1 MYLNTSPAMVNTVL
15 EHEHALLSD
24 EEIKILQRF
33 TTLCCELLPY
43 SIHRVPLNMFNRK
56 DNSRYCL
63 TRLVLRKANQWHPI
77 SSLEGYKKE
86 VGEEGLT
93 VAVHDLCLRLDQLFS
108 QDAVKL
114 EQCDK
119 TDLEP
124 IKPDI
129 PIKMEDGPEIIDLS
143 MGSDEED
150 VKPDI
155 ASISDPC
162 RTANIFDALWTQTD
176 RPSIQHQTEDLIQS
190 VLHSNLSAKHIDC
203 FCENESI
210 MTTAEILGRINKDRL
225 TGLAK
230 EMKCKIR
237 PNFKVCMFL
246 DYFCH
251 TAHRANRKMKS

>member
-1 MYLNTSPAMVNTVL
+1 MVNTVL

-24 EEIKILQRF
+24 EEIRILQRF
-33 TTLCCELLPY
+33 TSLCCELLPHI
-43 SIHRVPLNMFNRK
+43 IHHLTLNISNRK

-77 SSLEGYKKE
+77 SSLESYKKE

-93 VAVHDLCLRLDQLFS
+93 VAVHDLCLRLDELFS
-108 QDAVKL
+108 AVKL
-114 EQCDK
+114 EQNDK
-119 TDLEP
+119 TELEP

-129 PIKMEDGPEIIDLS
+129 LIKMEDGPEVIDLS
-143 MGSDEED
+143 ISDEED

-155 ASISDPC
+155 APFPAPC
-162 RTANIFDALWTQTD
+162 RMANIFDALWPRTD
-176 RPSIQHQTEDLIQS
+176 IQHQAEDPIQS
-190 VLHSNLSAKHIDC
+190 VLHSNLSAIHIDC

-210 MTTAEILGRINKDRL
+210 MTTREILGRINKDQL

-237 PNFKVCMFL
+237 PNYKVCVVIISVKPL
-246 DYFCH
+246 IE
-251 TAHRANRKMKS
+251 